1 VQTFP
6 RGVAVTSHIDQAY
19 AVAAIAIEEKMMTLI
34 IGYLWIGNFGDG
46 MSNAY
51 EAMGDAAGET
61 MDKQGKPLNIDCL
74 EDLRQFRSVTL
85 SAAENPVILR
95 WALPTVKAL
104 VQRLLQSSH

>member
-1 VQTFP
+1 
-6 RGVAVTSHIDQAY
+6 
-19 AVAAIAIEEKMMTLI
+19 
-34 IGYLWIGNFGDG
+34 LWIGNFGDG

-61 MDKQGKPLNIDCL
+61 MDKQGKPLNIDGL

-85 SAAENPVILR
+85 SAPENRLFFAAR
-95 WALPTVKAL
+95 FPTVKAL